1 MDKTNADQPVST
13 FACSPDLAA
22 LMTKAEDIAVAG
34 SAPNI
39 GVEHVLLAMLADPGL
54 IVRAGL
60 AIADD
65 PRVVFVRL
73 GQAAARGTVSAPVP
87 KSDIN
92 SRISYKGDHSD
103 LVVERPGDILGNR

>member
-1 MDKTNADQPVST
+1 MAETNTDQPVST

-34 SAPNI
+34 SASNI
-39 GVEHVLLAMLADPGL
+39 AVEHVLLAMLADPGL

-73 GQAAARGTVSAPVP
+73 GQAAARGTGELLPKPGIHPHISH
-87 KSDIN
+87 KSD
-92 SRISYKGDHSD
+92 HSGLTIGGPD
-103 LVVERPGDILGNR
+103 DILGSR